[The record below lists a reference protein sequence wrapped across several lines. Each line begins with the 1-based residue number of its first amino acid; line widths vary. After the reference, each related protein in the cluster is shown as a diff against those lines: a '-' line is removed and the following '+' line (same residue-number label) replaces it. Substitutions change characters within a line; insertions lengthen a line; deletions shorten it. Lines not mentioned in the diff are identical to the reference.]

1 MWSGSDAEKA
11 AWQHVADLV
20 TTKYPDIKVQLD
32 TAAWPDYWT
41 KLPTL
46 AASNTLPDIVSLQ
59 SLRAPGFASLMVPL
73 DDMIK
78 RDKFDIDAFDK
89 SIVGGLSHD
98 GKVFALPY
106 DFGPLLVYYNA
117 DLFAKAG
124 LPVPQAGLDGR
135 RFHQGR
141 QGADHGQPVRHQPR
155 RRRPGGRLGGFR
167 RRALHEGQRPRPH
180 QSEVRRRLPVLRRPG
195 RQGEGG
201 AAAGRRAAICRWATS
216 AAAVSPPATWP

>member
-1 MWSGSDAEKA
+1 MWLNRTDVVMVTGKMGGNAMRKVSTGGFARCARASALAALSVLGLGLAGLSTTASAEPVTLKWFMWSGSDAEKA
-11 AWQHVADLV
+11 AWQHVADMV
-20 TTKYPDIKVQLD
+20 TAKYPDIKVQLD
-32 TAAWPDYWT
+32 TAALPDYWT

-59 SLRAPGFASLMVPL
+59 SLRAPGFATLMVPL
-73 DDMIK
+73 DERIK

-124 LPVPQAGLDGR
+124 LAVPKAGWTV
-135 RFHQGR
+135 
-141 QGADHGQPVRHQPR
+141 AD
-155 RRRPGGRLGGFR
+155 FIKDAK
-167 RRALHEGQRPRPH
+167 AL
-180 QSEVRRRLPVLRRPG
+180 
-195 RQGEGG
+195 
-201 AAAGRRAAICRWATS
+201 T
-216 AAAVSPPATWP
+216 T